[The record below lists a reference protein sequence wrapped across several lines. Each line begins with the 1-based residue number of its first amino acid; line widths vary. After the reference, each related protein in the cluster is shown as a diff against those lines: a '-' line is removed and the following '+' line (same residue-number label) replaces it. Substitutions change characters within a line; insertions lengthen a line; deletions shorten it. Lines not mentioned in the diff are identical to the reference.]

1 MSVVK
6 NILEMK
12 IQMLKMN
19 KIINKF
25 LLARDRFM
33 PKLHLK
39 QAGFT

>member
-25 LLARDRFM
+25 LLTRDRFM